1 MRPPYT
7 IGLLP
12 ADNETGWR
20 KALDKLATFVDAGH
34 NE

>member
-7 IGLLP
+7 IGLLQS
-12 ADNETGWR
+12 DNKTGRR

-34 NE
+34 DK